1 MNAKNIDDTFK
12 TVCTQ
17 LRTAAQRIRGFDDR
31 HNLALLT
38 RAAIC
43 IYIAE
48 MLANGFRIGT
58 SPDTASYYRAGVRVF
73 EGEIDFIRTPVMPAV
88 CHTARLLLGEWNP
101 YGISVFLFA
110 IFLVSAIYF
119 YKTTTYITDKP
130 QVRLISTALY
140 ACNPA
145 VISWCI
151 EDIGTESLALSG
163 VVFLCFLTC
172 KSIYTKPTPTLSF
185 LTCGLMFLLIML
197 RPFFICFVPV
207 VLLSFALSWRGRR
220 ASVATKWTTFV
231 CLATTCAL
239 TLLYCSAIQQR
250 YGLFTLS
257 QVSSV
262 NRIIMAAPEERDR
275 VQQMWGATEGY
286 VEYLENIDRK
296 IGQDKIGYLKGRCRD
311 FLLSCPAYY
320 PNAGFGV
327 TGTIMN
333 RIINVP
339 LWFTHAF
346 ILFFTLRLWTR
357 RKHKQETALSFLLWA
372 FCCATIFT
380 AFWGAYAEFPRL
392 MMPMYPCLC
401 LMAAVAFHSHAQ
413 AHSSKAAPQNP

>member
-58 SPDTASYYRAGVRVF
+58 SPDTASYYRVGARLF

-172 KSIYTKPTPTLSF
+172 KSIYTKPTPHPFIPDLRPYVPAHHAPPVLYLFRPGRPPVFRLIMERPTRQCRYKMDYIRLPGDHLCPHSPLLLGHPTTIRTVHPLASF
-185 LTCGLMFLLIML
+185 LRQPYHHGSSGRARPRATDVGSHGRLCGISGKH
-197 RPFFICFVPV
+197 RP
-207 VLLSFALSWRGRR
+207 
-220 ASVATKWTTFV
+220 
-231 CLATTCAL
+231 
-239 TLLYCSAIQQR
+239 
-250 YGLFTLS
+250 
-257 QVSSV
+257 
-262 NRIIMAAPEERDR
+262 
-275 VQQMWGATEGY
+275 
-286 VEYLENIDRK
+286 
-296 IGQDKIGYLKGRCRD
+296 
-311 FLLSCPAYY
+311 
-320 PNAGFGV
+320 
-327 TGTIMN
+327 
-333 RIINVP
+333 
-339 LWFTHAF
+339 
-346 ILFFTLRLWTR
+346 
-357 RKHKQETALSFLLWA
+357 
-372 FCCATIFT
+372 
-380 AFWGAYAEFPRL
+380 
-392 MMPMYPCLC
+392 
-401 LMAAVAFHSHAQ
+401 
-413 AHSSKAAPQNP
+413 

>member
-1 MNAKNIDDTFK
+1 MNAKNIDK
-12 TVCTQ
+12 PLWKACTQ
-17 LRTAAQRIRGFDDR
+17 IRTWAQHTRELDDR
-31 HNLALLT
+31 QNLSLLI
-38 RAAIC
+38 RAALC
-43 IYIAE
+43 IYAIE

-58 SPDTASYYRAGVRVF
+58 SPDTASYYRAGERLF
-73 EGEIDFIRTPVMPAV
+73 EGEIDFIRTPVMSIV
-88 CHTARLLLGEWNP
+88 CHAARLLLDDWNP

-110 IFLVSAIYF
+110 VFLVSTAYL
-119 YKTTTYITDKP
+119 YKATTYITGKK

-151 EDIGTESLALSG
+151 EDSGTESLALSG
-163 VVFLCFLTC
+163 VAFLCFLIC
-172 KSIYTKPTPTLSF
+172 RAIYAKPTPTLSF
-185 LTCGLMFLLIML
+185 LTCLLMFLLVML

-207 VLLSFALSWRGRR
+207 ILLSIAFSWHIRQ
-220 ASVATKWTTFV
+220 ASITTKWVTVV
-231 CLATTCAL
+231 CLTGTCAL
-239 TLLYCSAIQQR
+239 TLLYCSSIRQH

-262 NRIIMAAPEERDR
+262 NRVIMAAPEEHDR

-286 VEYLENIDRK
+286 VEYLESIDQQIK
-296 IGQDKIGYLKGRCRD
+296 QDKIGYLKGRCRD

-320 PNAGFGV
+320 PNAGFGI

-339 LWFTHAF
+339 LWFTYAF
-346 ILFFTLRLWTR
+346 ILFFTLHLRKRL
-357 RKHKQETALSFLLWA
+357 KHLQETLLSVLLLA
-372 FCCATIFT
+372 FCGATVFT
-380 AFWGAYAEFPRL
+380 AYWGAYAEFPRL

-401 LMAAVAFHSHAQ
+401 LMGTVVLHSHTAETE
-413 AHSSKAAPQNP
+413 ST

>member
-58 SPDTASYYRAGVRVF
+58 SPDTASYYRAGARLF

-130 QVRLISTALY
+130 QVRLISTELY

-151 EDIGTESLALSG
+151 HWHRVARPLGSSLLVLPDLQVHLYEAHPHPFIPDLRPYVPAHHAPPVLYLFRPG
-163 VVFLCFLTC
+163 RPPVFRLIMERPTRQCRYKMDYIRLPGDHLCPHSPLLLGH
-172 KSIYTKPTPTLSF
+172 PTTIRTVHPLASF
-185 LTCGLMFLLIML
+185 LRQPYHHGSSGRARPRATDVGSHGRLCGISGKH
-197 RPFFICFVPV
+197 RP
-207 VLLSFALSWRGRR
+207 
-220 ASVATKWTTFV
+220 
-231 CLATTCAL
+231 
-239 TLLYCSAIQQR
+239 
-250 YGLFTLS
+250 
-257 QVSSV
+257 
-262 NRIIMAAPEERDR
+262 
-275 VQQMWGATEGY
+275 
-286 VEYLENIDRK
+286 
-296 IGQDKIGYLKGRCRD
+296 
-311 FLLSCPAYY
+311 
-320 PNAGFGV
+320 
-327 TGTIMN
+327 
-333 RIINVP
+333 
-339 LWFTHAF
+339 
-346 ILFFTLRLWTR
+346 
-357 RKHKQETALSFLLWA
+357 
-372 FCCATIFT
+372 
-380 AFWGAYAEFPRL
+380 
-392 MMPMYPCLC
+392 
-401 LMAAVAFHSHAQ
+401 
-413 AHSSKAAPQNP
+413 

>member
-58 SPDTASYYRAGVRVF
+58 SPDTASYYRAGARLF

-185 LTCGLMFLLIML
+185 LTCGLMLLLNIIL
-197 RPFFICFVPV
+197 QFF
-207 VLLSFALSWRGRR
+207 
-220 ASVATKWTTFV
+220 
-231 CLATTCAL
+231 
-239 TLLYCSAIQQR
+239 
-250 YGLFTLS
+250 
-257 QVSSV
+257 
-262 NRIIMAAPEERDR
+262 
-275 VQQMWGATEGY
+275 
-286 VEYLENIDRK
+286 
-296 IGQDKIGYLKGRCRD
+296 
-311 FLLSCPAYY
+311 SC
-320 PNAGFGV
+320 
-327 TGTIMN
+327 
-333 RIINVP
+333 
-339 LWFTHAF
+339 
-346 ILFFTLRLWTR
+346 
-357 RKHKQETALSFLLWA
+357 
-372 FCCATIFT
+372 
-380 AFWGAYAEFPRL
+380 
-392 MMPMYPCLC
+392 
-401 LMAAVAFHSHAQ
+401 
-413 AHSSKAAPQNP
+413 